1 MPHRPRKP
9 RAFTLIEI
17 MVVVAIIAVLS
28 AMVVPSLMGSYDKST
43 LQSESQ
49 RLFDT
54 ARYVQRMAVVKQ
66 RTIRLVLVPEDP
78 EHDGR
83 SSFHLELATT
93 DLDEPETYSRVNG
106 GAVKPVVLPEKVRL
120 VDVQLNAGEFESATD
135 EIALRFFPD
144 GSSDG
149 AVILIGDDQR
159 VRSVIVEP
167 TTGRVE
173 LVNERVETMPGLR
186 EDLDA

>member
-1 MPHRPRKP
+1 MNR

-17 MVVVAIIAVLS
+17 MVVVAIVAVLS
-28 AMVVPSLMGSYDKST
+28 AMAAPSLMGSYRKSNHRV
-43 LQSESQ
+43 ESQ

-54 ARYVQRMAVVKQ
+54 ARYVQRMAVIKQ
-66 RTIRLVLVPEDP
+66 QTLRLVLLPQDP

-83 SSFHLELATT
+83 SSYRLEIAATGI
-93 DLDEPETYSRVNG
+93 DEPETYSRVNSG
-106 GAVKPVVLPEKVRL
+106 VVKPVVLPEEVRL
-120 VDVQLNAGEFESATD
+120 VDVRLDAGAFAGSSGLF
-135 EIALRFFPD
+135 ALRFFPD

-149 AVILIGDDQR
+149 AVILIGDEEQ
-159 VRSVIVEP
+159 VRTVVIEP

-173 LVNERVETMPGLR
+173 LIPDRVETMPSLR